1 MICSNRSDI
10 NRQNAKFSTGPKSK
24 NGKAKSARNSL
35 KHGLSIAID
44 QIQALK
50 LTRDKIA
57 KELVVGGGLSEFQSQ
72 EISTS
77 ILMLDRIRRARVR
90 RLSTLSLSDALDGE
104 QSTMRYQKEASS
116 RLFRA
121 LKGL

>member
-57 KELVVGGGLSEFQSQ
+57 KELVVIGGLSEVQSQ
-72 EISTS
+72 EISTA
-77 ILMLDRIRRARVR
+77 ILMLDRIRRARVQR
-90 RLSTLSLSDALDGE
+90 FSTLSLSDALEGE
-104 QSTMRYQKEASS
+104 QSTMRYQKEASA
-116 RLFRA
+116 RLFRV